1 MEKEYVEG
9 VRTPR
14 APEIVAMAKSLDVT
28 LESLIENR
36 RRANAI
42 MRSTGLQLARTKT
55 PHSI

>member
-28 LESLIENR
+28 LESLIE
-36 RRANAI
+36 
-42 MRSTGLQLARTKT
+42 K
-55 PHSI
+55 